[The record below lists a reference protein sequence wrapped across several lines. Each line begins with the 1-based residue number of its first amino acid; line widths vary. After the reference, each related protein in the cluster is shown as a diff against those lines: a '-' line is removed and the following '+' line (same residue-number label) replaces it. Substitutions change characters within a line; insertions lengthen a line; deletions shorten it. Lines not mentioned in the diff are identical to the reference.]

1 MNLTVPA
8 LEEAPASLDMP
19 RSRLWRAYLIDTK
32 YEFLRML
39 RSPIVNVPLLG
50 VPVGVY
56 SLFAVI
62 LGPNMQLPI
71 PLEQA
76 QLNTFA
82 NWMVFGLMGPAMMS
96 FGVGVAGERDTGL
109 LTFKRALP
117 MPPFAYLLSKLVSAV
132 MFACVVIA
140 AMTLINV
147 LFSEIDL
154 TLGQHLRVF
163 GVGILLVLPFCAL
176 GLALGTSLPLGAALA
191 LSNLAWIG
199 LTMLGGLFFPVP
211 AWLARWVP
219 TYYAGQLSRE
229 GVGLPT
235 QVPVWASVAV
245 LAVLAVLCT
254 LLAINRINAT
264 NNDR

>member
-1 MNLTVPA
+1 
-8 LEEAPASLDMP
+8 
-19 RSRLWRAYLIDTK
+19 
-32 YEFLRML
+32 
-39 RSPIVNVPLLG
+39 
-50 VPVGVY
+50 
-56 SLFAVI
+56 
-62 LGPNMQLPI
+62 
-71 PLEQA
+71 
-76 QLNTFA
+76 
-82 NWMVFGLMGPAMMS
+82 MMS